1 MQVVVVVVVAAAA
14 AVVVAVAAAA
24 AAAAI
29 VVIVFVFIVV
39 DVTWWRALT
48 ALLSQLLICPLAQ
61 VHDFNAINKWP
72 EFLAK
77 ATLSSA

>member
-39 DVTWWRALT
+39 DGFIAICEQTLLHLYGVQRGGSAQTTGGLISYYYGNVT
-48 ALLSQLLICPLAQ
+48 
-61 VHDFNAINKWP
+61 
-72 EFLAK
+72 
-77 ATLSSA
+77 